1 MCHPERS
8 GVEGPAA
15 RGESEGSGRAGLQ
28 ASVQADSSN
37 ERAELQPGGTR
48 GAACP
53 GWYINREPFLDVI
66 RMHRA
71 SVNNINRT
79 NVPAAIYEASKDCW
93 DEALKNGEKFG
104 YRNAQVTVLAPTGT
118 IGFMMDCDT
127 TGIEPDLAL
136 VKYKKLVGGGM
147 IKIVNNTVPAA
158 LFKLGYTSD
167 QINAIVSYID
177 ATGTIEGAP
186 AIKDEHLAVF
196 DCSFKP
202 SKGTRTIHYLG
213 HLRMMAAAQPFISG
227 AISKTINMPENATVD
242 EITEAYLQ
250 AWKLGLKAVAIYRDG
265 SKKAQPL
272 SSMGSATSKGGVSGA
287 LAGSGSAGLSAPRQ
301 GDLLNESGL
310 QPAKETIDEAAAPPR
325 AMRHRLPDERLSIT
339 HKFSVGGHEGYLTVG
354 LYKDGMP
361 GELFITMAKEGST
374 VSGLMDS
381 FACAVS
387 LALQHGVPLKLM
399 CEKFAHTRFEP
410 SGWSHNQDIGYAKSI
425 MDYIFRWLQLRFLT
439 GQQQAL
445 FDGLRPKYVNAPPP
459 GVPDENGYGQK
470 SFGDLLPSE
479 GEPVSGLSSRAGLQ
493 SGEGSASVVSSRAQ
507 RSGVE
512 GPAFPGGALTGHHH
526 ASDAL
531 KDLID
536 LGDAPTC
543 HVCGAIMT
551 RNGSC
556 YRCNE
561 CGSTSGCS

>member
-1 MCHPERS
+1 
-8 GVEGPAA
+8 
-15 RGESEGSGRAGLQ
+15 
-28 ASVQADSSN
+28 
-37 ERAELQPGGTR
+37 
-48 GAACP
+48 
-53 GWYINREPFLDVI
+53 
-66 RMHRA
+66 
-71 SVNNINRT
+71 
-79 NVPAAIYEASKDCW
+79 
-93 DEALKNGEKFG
+93 
-104 YRNAQVTVLAPTGT
+104 
-118 IGFMMDCDT
+118 MMDCDT

-136 VKYKKLVGGGM
+136 VKFKKLVGGGM

-158 LFKLGYTSD
+158 LFKLGYTAD
-167 QINAIVSYID
+167 QTNAIVSYID

-186 AIKDEHLAVF
+186 SVKEEHLPIF

-213 HLRMMAAAQPFISG
+213 HVRMMAAAQPFISG

-242 EITEAYLQ
+242 DITEAYIQ
-250 AWKLGLKAVAIYRDG
+250 AWKLGLKAVAIYRDS

-272 SSMGSATSKGGVSGA
+272 SSMGSATAKSKKGDA
-287 LAGSGSAGLSAPRQ
+287 LAAPV
-301 GDLLNESGL
+301 EV
-310 QPAKETIDEAAAPPR
+310 EDEAAAPPR

-381 FACAVS
+381 FACATS

-410 SGWSHNQDIGYAKSI
+410 SGWSGNQDIGYAKSI

-459 GVPDENGYGQK
+459 GVPDENGYGPK
-470 SFGDLLPSE
+470 PFGDVIL
-479 GEPVSGLSSRAGLQ
+479 
-493 SGEGSASVVSSRAQ
+493 SGESAAN
-507 RSGVE
+507 GAE
-512 GPAFPGGALTGHHH
+512 GPAVSSQGALPLSAGISGQGGKAGLSGPRGHHH

-531 KDLID
+531 QDLID
-536 LGDAPTC
+536 MGDAPVC
-543 HVCGAIMT
+543 SVCGAIMT

-556 YRCNE
+556 YRCMS

>member
-1 MCHPERS
+1 MS
-8 GVEGPAA
+8 V
-15 RGESEGSGRAGLQ
+15 AGKD
-28 ASVQADSSN
+28 ADLTDN
-37 ERAELQPGGTR
+37 RQRTTDNCP

-71 SVNNINRT
+71 SVNNISQT
-79 NVPAAIYEASKDCW
+79 NVPTAVYEASKDAW
-93 DEALKNGEKFG
+93 DEALKHGEKFG

-158 LFKLGYTSD
+158 LFKLGYTDD
-167 QINAIVSYID
+167 QTNAIVSYID

-186 AIKDEHLAVF
+186 SVKDEHLPVF

-213 HLRMMAAAQPFISG
+213 HLRMMSATQPFISG
-227 AISKTINMPENATVD
+227 AISKTINMPENATVED
-242 EITEAYLQ
+242 IMEAYIQ
-250 AWKLGLKAVAIYRDG
+250 AWKLGLKAVAVYRDG

-272 SSMGSATSKGGVSGA
+272 SSMGSATAKRRRAMRHAAAVQ
-287 LAGSGSAGLSAPRQ
+287 APA
-301 GDLLNESGL
+301 E
-310 QPAKETIDEAAAPPR
+310 PIDEAAAPPTAR
-325 AMRHRLPDERLSIT
+325 RHRLPDERLSIT
-339 HKFSVGGHEGYLTVG
+339 HKFTVGGHEGYLTVG

-361 GELFITMAKEGST
+361 GEIFITMAKEGST

-387 LALQHGVPLKLM
+387 IGLQHGVPLKLL

-459 GVPDENGYGQK
+459 GTPGRKRLRLCANRAEHVAGHRDEERTRPRRQC
-470 SFGDLLPSE
+470 PE
-479 GEPVSGLSSRAGLQ
+479 GA
-493 SGEGSASVVSSRAQ
+493 
-507 RSGVE
+507 
-512 GPAFPGGALTGHHH
+512 
-526 ASDAL
+526 
-531 KDLID
+531 
-536 LGDAPTC
+536 
-543 HVCGAIMT
+543 
-551 RNGSC
+551 
-556 YRCNE
+556 
-561 CGSTSGCS
+561 

>member
-1 MCHPERS
+1 M
-8 GVEGPAA
+8 
-15 RGESEGSGRAGLQ
+15 
-28 ASVQADSSN
+28 ADSRQLTADSF
-37 ERAELQPGGTR
+37 P

-71 SVNNINRT
+71 SVNNIDKT
-79 NVPAAIYEASKDCW
+79 HVPAALFEASKDTW
-93 DEALKNGEKFG
+93 DEALKHGEKFG

-158 LFKLGYTSD
+158 LFKLGYTAD
-167 QINAIVSYID
+167 QTNAIVSYID

-186 AIKDEHLAVF
+186 SVKEEHLPVF

-213 HLRMMAAAQPFISG
+213 HLRMMAATQPFISG

-242 EITEAYLQ
+242 DITEAYIQ

-272 SSMGSATSKGGVSGA
+272 SSMGSATAKSKKGDGCPILVRRTAVEGPIEEA
-287 LAGSGSAGLSAPRQ
+287 L
-301 GDLLNESGL
+301 
-310 QPAKETIDEAAAPPR
+310 DEAAAPPR

-354 LYKDGMP
+354 LYKEGMP
-361 GELFITMAKEGST
+361 GEFFITMAKEGST

-381 FACAVS
+381 FACAIS

-410 SGWSHNQDIGYAKSI
+410 SGWSRNPGH
-425 MDYIFRWLQLRFLT
+425 RLR
-439 GQQQAL
+439 QV
-445 FDGLRPKYVNAPPP
+445 DHGLHLPLAAAA
-459 GVPDENGYGQK
+459 VPDRPAAGAVRRPASEVHQRAAGHAGGGIDELQRP
-470 SFGDLLPSE
+470 GDEQGSLPGME
-479 GEPVSGLSSRAGLQ
+479 IK
-493 SGEGSASVVSSRAQ
+493 
-507 RSGVE
+507 
-512 GPAFPGGALTGHHH
+512 TGHVH
-526 ASDAL
+526 AADAL

-536 LGDAPTC
+536 IGDGPVCT
-543 HVCGAIMT
+543 VCGAIMT